1 MEPVLV
7 NPSESR
13 RHNEPEDVDGATS
26 AESDAV
32 MENVLEQKP
41 RGRITKAEDDL
52 VERASAGDQAA
63 FDELVRRHFARVYG
77 LLFRLV
83 GNHEDAEDLAQESFV
98 RAHLSLGLFRG
109 QSSFATWVWRIAL
122 HLSQDHHRRRG
133 VGPVVGPLVGD
144 ELVRGGARTHGPSDE
159 VAGRELKAG
168 LERALER
175 LPERLRSALVLRVFE
190 GLEYEQVARITGVTQ
205 QTARTHVMKARR
217 QLARWL
223 EPWLGR
229 SGEQE
234 EQR

>member
-1 MEPVLV
+1 M
-7 NPSESR
+7 NPNESR
-13 RHNEPEDVDGATS
+13 RQHESEDVDGATS
-26 AESDAV
+26 AESDAA

-41 RGRITKAEDDL
+41 RGRITKVEGAL

-98 RAHLSLGLFRG
+98 RAHRSLALFRG

-122 HLSQDHHRRRG
+122 HLAQDHHRRRG
-133 VGPVVGPLVGD
+133 VGPVVGPLEGD
-144 ELVRGGARTHGPSDE
+144 EFVRAGARTHGPSEE

-223 EPWLGR
+223 EPWLDR
-229 SGEQE
+229 SDEQE